1 MDTQEALQSSS
12 TPPIDTDM
20 PWGWLVPL
28 TPPVLSSARPAT
40 VSPVLVP
47 VKGETMKVGRDHDSS
62 DLTVDDSL
70 FTGSNDKYLQ
80 CSQVSRVHFELK
92 RVGSS
97 VALIDQSM
105 NGTYVNGIKV
115 GKGKQQS
122 LDQGDVVAILQRD
135 FDVFVFVSE
144 ARLRKMYPDTVVSKY
159 VVGRV
164 LGEGSSAVIREAFD
178 RESHKHVAL
187 KIFEKKKWPSKYSE
201 PDVLGREVD
210 IVSRIDHPC
219 ITKILEVYDDNEDMF
234 VIVMEYA
241 AGGELFDQVKKESEE
256 NILTE
261 STAKLRFY
269 QISNATAYLHKEN
282 VCHRDLKLENI
293 LMMNSSPTSQI
304 KIADFGLSKHFNSID
319 VLETLVGTV
328 VYMAPEVIS
337 LSGRR
342 LLDTKSYT
350 VKSDCWSLGV
360 MLYILLSGSQP
371 FRDSSGVGI
380 QGMIMSGNYSPMTGA
395 RWDAVSDD
403 AKDLVEKL
411 FRVDPTER
419 LSAKAILQ
427 HKWFQGD
434 RDAVRQAELVMGLG
448 RNQADDGRE
457 SERGENLKRKRE
469 GNEDQKLGEARRRRR
484 VFEYLSYLKFW

>member
-1 MDTQEALQSSS
+1 
-12 TPPIDTDM
+12 
-20 PWGWLVPL
+20 
-28 TPPVLSSARPAT
+28 
-40 VSPVLVP
+40 
-47 VKGETMKVGRDHDSS
+47 
-62 DLTVDDSL
+62 
-70 FTGSNDKYLQ
+70 
-80 CSQVSRVHFELK
+80 
-92 RVGSS
+92 
-97 VALIDQSM
+97 
-105 NGTYVNGIKV
+105 
-115 GKGKQQS
+115 
-122 LDQGDVVAILQRD
+122 
-135 FDVFVFVSE
+135 
-144 ARLRKMYPDTVVSKY
+144 
-159 VVGRV
+159 
-164 LGEGSSAVIREAFD
+164 
-178 RESHKHVAL
+178 
-187 KIFEKKKWPSKYSE
+187 
-201 PDVLGREVD
+201 
-210 IVSRIDHPC
+210 
-219 ITKILEVYDDNEDMF
+219 
-234 VIVMEYA
+234 MEYA

-328 VYMAPEVIS
+328 VYMALEVIS

-360 MLYILLSGSQP
+360 VLYILLSGSQP

-380 QGMIMSGNYSPMTGA
+380 QGMI
-395 RWDAVSDD
+395 
-403 AKDLVEKL
+403 
-411 FRVDPTER
+411 
-419 LSAKAILQ
+419 KAILQ